1 MDSPDYKPRK
11 EFDVTSPESWVRAN
25 EDKILMLKML
35 EETSGVRDVLVSD
48 CCGAIVYESTSIC
61 PVCHRKFEAISEQ
74 EFEDDYE

>member
-11 EFDVTSPESWVRAN
+11 DMDIKNAEAWVKLNEERIALLNKLES
-25 EDKILMLKML
+25 ED
-35 EETSGVRDVLVSD
+35 GVRDIMVSD

-61 PVCHRKFEAISEQ
+61 PVCQRKFEAISEQ